1 MYDRRIKRNY
11 IIILVVAIIAL
22 FLSTTNTVRFFIDR
36 MRVEKIM
43 DKVNDDVVIVEVND
57 DIKNV
62 VPINPPSTPSNSDN
76 EEDSLEE
83 PNTPNDYW
91 DYIKIPLM
99 SVNFSQL
106 LEKNKDTVGW
116 VKLEGTNINY
126 PVVQTDNNDY
136 YLNHAFNG
144 SKNYAGWVFM
154 DYRNNATTF
163 DRNTIIYGHGRIDG
177 TMFGSLK
184 NIIKDNWYE
193 NTNNYVL
200 KFSTPTENTLWQV
213 FSVYTIEKES
223 YYIKTDFESDDSY
236 MEFLNTISK
245 RSIYTFNANLNKDDK
260 VITLST
266 CFQDNKHRVV
276 LHAKLIKKE
285 TR

>member
-11 IIILVVAIIAL
+11 IIILVIGIMAL
-22 FLSTTNTVRFFIDR
+22 LLSTTNTVRFFIDKV
-36 MRVEKIM
+36 RVEKIM
-43 DKVNDDVVIVEVND
+43 DKVNDNVVIVDVED
-57 DIKNV
+57 DIKDV
-62 VPINPPSTPSNSDN
+62 TPINPPSPSDDN
-76 EEDSLEE
+76 NEPEEVKPD
-83 PNTPNDYW
+83 DYW

-116 VKLEGTNINY
+116 IRLEGTNINY
-126 PVVQTDNNDY
+126 PVVQTSNNDY

-144 SKNYAGWVFM
+144 SRNYAGWVFM
-154 DYRNNATTF
+154 DYRNNAINF
-163 DRNTIIYGHGRIDG
+163 DKNTIIYGHGRIDG

-184 NIIKDNWYE
+184 NIVKDNWYE
-193 NTNNYVL
+193 NTDNYVL

-223 YYIKTDFESDDSY
+223 YYIKTEFESDDSY
-236 MEFLNTISK
+236 MEFLNTIAN
-245 RSIYTFNANLNKDDK
+245 RSIYQFNASLNKNDK
-260 VITLST
+260 IITLST

-285 TR
+285 NR

>member
-1 MYDRRIKRNY
+1 MYDRRIKRKY
-11 IIILVVAIIAL
+11 IIILVVAIISL

-36 MRVEKIM
+36 VKVEKIM
-43 DKVNDDVVIVEVND
+43 DKVNDNVVIVEVNND
-57 DIKNV
+57 VKNV
-62 VPINPPSTPSNSDN
+62 VPINPPSTPNNSTDDSLAL
-76 EEDSLEE
+76 EED
-83 PNTPNDYW
+83 NKPNDYW

-116 VKLEGTNINY
+116 IKLEGTNINY

-154 DYRNNATTF
+154 DYRNNKIDF
-163 DRNTIIYGHGRIDG
+163 DKNTIIYGHGRIDG

-184 NIIKDNWYE
+184 NIVKNNWYE
-193 NTNNYVL
+193 NTDNYVL

-223 YYIKTDFESDDSY
+223 YYIKTEFESEQAY
-236 MEFLNTISK
+236 IEFLDTISK
-245 RSIYTFNANLNKDDK
+245 RSIYKFNANLNKDDK

-266 CFQDNKHRVV
+266 CYQDNKHRVV